1 MQYISHLTL
10 CFSIQT
16 NPNSAQC
23 ITHIDI
29 NCLLYNK
36 CQVKVQNAAQKAC
49 KRTDVWCHACIIIAW
64 YYMFLHITKVKHFLH
79 MYYGNIILIPSQ
91 TVFTKV
97 NCTLMQ
103 SSMHLHPNSSV
114 LVKPIHTHIIHRI
127 IVLKDHTPLQN
138 GGLGFSHQIPEVRQ
152 IHVSETT
159 SATGTYPKMLGHKH
173 VGHDNTLSGSRT
185 STVRL

>member
-1 MQYISHLTL
+1 MVPCTV
-10 CFSIQT
+10 CSIT
-16 NPNSAQC
+16 
-23 ITHIDI
+23 
-29 NCLLYNK
+29 YG
-36 CQVKVQNAAQKAC
+36 
-49 KRTDVWCHACIIIAW
+49 IA
-64 YYMFLHITKVKHFLH
+64 MFLHITKVKDFLH

-97 NCTLMQ
+97 NCTTLMQ

-173 VGHDNTLSGSRT
+173 EGHDNTLSGSRT